1 MKPIGVGII
10 GCGGFAR
17 GMHVPILMKNP
28 KYQFVAT
35 MDVAESAARDVAD
48 TTGARYATTDVYRI
62 FADPDVDVVFI
73 ITTHETHADLCIRA
87 AQAGKHIMCEKP
99 MALNASDCK
108 IIAEAV
114 KKAGVKYTIGYNR
127 GMAPFVQKAK
137 RLLSALPQK
146 KIIYHRIQA
155 DFPVS
160 HWTHDPNIGGGRFV
174 GEGCHV
180 FDLFCELVDKPPV
193 LVYASGGTFLDPEKV
208 KIPDSANVTITFADG
223 SVATTLIAS
232 AGCPAFPK
240 ESTEVYCANK
250 AISITDFRDMEY
262 YGFEGQDKVSVS
274 FAAVD
279 KGHAV
284 EIDML
289 ADAILNNTEAP
300 NGLVKAAR
308 SALISYKV
316 VESIMTGKPVP
327 MAESEYTF

>member
-1 MKPIGVGII
+1 MKPVGVGII

-28 KYQFVAT
+28 KYKIIAT
-35 MDVAESAARDVAD
+35 MDIVESSAKDLAD
-48 TTGARYATTDVYRI
+48 TTGAKFSTTDANKV
-62 FADPDVDVVFI
+62 FAEQEVDVVFI
-73 ITTHETHADLCIRA
+73 TTTHETHAELSIRA
-87 AQAGKHIMCEKP
+87 ANAGKHIMCEKP
-99 MALNASDCK
+99 MALNAADCK
-108 IIAEAV
+108 AIALAV

-137 RLLSALPQK
+137 CLLSTLPQK

-160 HWTHDPNIGGGRFV
+160 HWTHDPNVGGGRFV

-193 LVYASGGTFLDPEKV
+193 MVYAAGGTFLDPEKV

-262 YGFEGQDKVSVS
+262 YGFDGQDKVSIS
-274 FAAVD
+274 FAAID
-279 KGHAV
+279 KGHALQL
-284 EIDML
+284 DLL
-289 ADAILNNTEAP
+289 ADAIQNDTEAP

-316 VESIMTGKPVP
+316 NESIATGKPVP

>member
-1 MKPIGVGII
+1 MKSIGVGII

-17 GMHVPILMKNP
+17 GMHVPNLMKNP
-28 KYQFVAT
+28 KYKIIAT
-35 MDVAESAARDVAD
+35 MDIVESAARDLAD
-48 TTGARYATTDVYRI
+48 TTGAKFSTTDANKI
-62 FADPDVDVVFI
+62 FADPEVDLVFI
-73 ITTHETHADLCIRA
+73 TTTHDTHADLSIRA
-87 AQAGKHIMCEKP
+87 AQAGKHVMCEKP
-99 MALNASDCK
+99 MALNAADCK
-108 IIAEAV
+108 AVALAV

-137 RLLSALPQK
+137 ALLATIPVK

-160 HWTHDPNIGGGRFV
+160 HWTHDPNVGGGRFV

-193 LVYASGGTFLDPEKV
+193 MVYAAGGTFLDPEVV

-240 ESTEVYCANK
+240 ESTEIYCANK
-250 AISITDFRDMEY
+250 AISITEFREMEY
-262 YGFEGQDKVSVS
+262 YGFENLDKVRVEFS
-274 FAAVD
+274 AMD
-279 KGHAV
+279 KGQIL
-284 EIDML
+284 EIDLL

-300 NGLVKAAR
+300 NGPVKAAR

-316 VESIMTGKPVP
+316 IESIATGKPVP
-327 MAESEYTF
+327 ISESEYTF